1 MHTTLA
7 PSANRWGGVVYQRI
21 TEFKLGNPKQV
32 KLGIKMEQQVKQE
45 RLQGRLG
52 PEIKEFRQE
61 RRTIQLA
68 TVDAEGRPNVSYAPY
83 VQNQEG
89 YFVLISQIAR
99 HARNLLENPNVSLMM
114 IEDEDSSKQLFARKR
129 LTFDAVATVVE
140 RDTEMWQQV
149 VGQMKERFGEIIDG
163 LSQLEDFVLFN
174 LKAEQGLFVKGFGQ
188 AYQVSG
194 DDLVDFVH
202 LQEGHKKIENA

>member
-1 MHTTLA
+1 MD
-7 PSANRWGGVVYQRI
+7 
-21 TEFKLGNPKQV
+21 
-32 KLGIKMEQQVKQE
+32 QQVKQE

-61 RRTIQLA
+61 RRTLQLA

-89 YFVLISQIAR
+89 YFVLISKIAR

-114 IEDEDSSKQLFARKR
+114 IEDEESSKQLFARKR
-129 LTFDAVATVVE
+129 LTFDAVANVVE

-174 LKAEQGLFVKGFGQ
+174 LKPESGLFVKGFGQ

-194 DDLVDFVH
+194 DDLVDLVH
-202 LQEGHKKIENA
+202 LQEGHKKVESA

>member
-1 MHTTLA
+1 MD
-7 PSANRWGGVVYQRI
+7 
-21 TEFKLGNPKQV
+21 
-32 KLGIKMEQQVKQE
+32 QQVKQE

-61 RRTIQLA
+61 RRTLQLA
-68 TVDAEGRPNVSYAPY
+68 TVDVEGRPNVSYAPY

-89 YFVLISQIAR
+89 YFVLISKIAR

-114 IEDEDSSKQLFARKR
+114 IEDEESSKQLFARKR
-129 LTFDAVATVVE
+129 LTFDAVANVVE
-140 RDTEMWQQV
+140 RDTEMWHQV

-174 LKAEQGLFVKGFGQ
+174 LKPESGLFVKGFGQ

-202 LQEGHKKIENA
+202 LQEGHKKIESA

>member
-1 MHTTLA
+1 M
-7 PSANRWGGVVYQRI
+7 N
-21 TEFKLGNPKQV
+21 
-32 KLGIKMEQQVKQE
+32 QQVKQE

-52 PEIKEFRQE
+52 PEIKEFRQN
-61 RRTIQLA
+61 RKTIQLA
-68 TVDAEGRPNVSYAPY
+68 TVDEEGRPNVSYAPL

-99 HARNLLENPNVSLMM
+99 HARNLESNPYVSLMM
-114 IEDEDSSKQLFARKR
+114 IEDETESKQLFARKR
-129 LTFDAVATVVE
+129 LTFDAVATTVE
-140 RDTEMWQQV
+140 RDSDLWHQVIAQMQQ
-149 VGQMKERFGEIIDG
+149 RFGEIIDG
-163 LSQLEDFVLFN
+163 LSQLQDFILFN

-202 LQEGHKKIENA
+202 LQEGHRKVGKSDG

>member
-1 MHTTLA
+1 MDL
-7 PSANRWGGVVYQRI
+7 
-21 TEFKLGNPKQV
+21 
-32 KLGIKMEQQVKQE
+32 QVKQE

-149 VGQMKERFGEIIDG
+149 VGQMKDRFGEIIDG

>member
-1 MHTTLA
+1 MD
-7 PSANRWGGVVYQRI
+7 
-21 TEFKLGNPKQV
+21 
-32 KLGIKMEQQVKQE
+32 QQVKQE

-129 LTFDAVATVVE
+129 LTFDAIATVVE

-149 VGQMKERFGEIIDG
+149 VGQMKDRFGEIIDG

-202 LQEGHKKIENA
+202 LQEGHKKIENV

>member
-1 MHTTLA
+1 MD
-7 PSANRWGGVVYQRI
+7 
-21 TEFKLGNPKQV
+21 
-32 KLGIKMEQQVKQE
+32 QQVKQE

-61 RRTIQLA
+61 RRTLQLA

-89 YFVLISQIAR
+89 YFVLISKIAR

-114 IEDEDSSKQLFARKR
+114 IEDEESSKQLFARKR
-129 LTFDAVATVVE
+129 LTFDAVANVVE

-149 VGQMKERFGEIIDG
+149 VGQMKERFGEIIYG

-174 LKAEQGLFVKGFGQ
+174 LKPESGLFVKGFGQ

-202 LQEGHKKIENA
+202 LQEGHKKIESA

>member
-1 MHTTLA
+1 MD
-7 PSANRWGGVVYQRI
+7 
-21 TEFKLGNPKQV
+21 
-32 KLGIKMEQQVKQE
+32 QQVKQE

-61 RRTIQLA
+61 RKTIQLA
-68 TVDAEGRPNVSYAPY
+68 TVDAEGRPNVSYAPF

-99 HARNLLENPNVSLMM
+99 HARNLEVNPQVSLMM

-140 RDTEMWQQV
+140 RNTELWQQV
-149 VGQMKERFGEIIDG
+149 VAQMEGRFGEIIQG

-174 LKAEQGLFVKGFGQ
+174 LKVDSGLFVKGFGQ

-202 LQEGHKKIENA
+202 LQEGHKKISNG